1 MDIKTF
7 YDSLQPDIQ
16 KYIVDE
22 YVKPQLMQDEMI
34 HEFDRIIE
42 SEECQR
48 LNWRVLVPVVTKII
62 HCNPAITKMCELN
75 TLGFKNVYE
84 QHIIH
89 KKKTFVL
96 FDCEVSSMCAEFVMR
111 KWH

>member
-48 LNWRVLVPVVTKII
+48 LNWRVLVHVVTKII
-62 HCNPAITKMCELN
+62 HCKPAITKMCELN
-75 TLGFKNVYE
+75 ALGFTPLKIYTFSHSKRPLFSVAKGSYE
-84 QHIIH
+84 
-89 KKKTFVL
+89 
-96 FDCEVSSMCAEFVMR
+96 
-111 KWH
+111 W